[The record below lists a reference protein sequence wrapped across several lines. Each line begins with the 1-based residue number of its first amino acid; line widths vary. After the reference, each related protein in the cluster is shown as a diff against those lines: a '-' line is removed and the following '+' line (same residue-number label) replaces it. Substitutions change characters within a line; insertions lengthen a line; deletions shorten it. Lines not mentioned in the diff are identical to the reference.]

1 MVEGREV
8 EDEHL
13 VNAPN
18 WLLLDL
24 RIDEGRWWSEGG
36 LQISDER
43 RELDLR
49 RAVLTRTAML
59 TDGAGRRLRLT
70 PRRLASMAR
79 PHVASMD
86 TVLAPDGWG
95 GVVPVRPAIS
105 ARSTHRTTLG

>member
-36 LQISDER
+36 LQTPDER
-43 RELDLR
+43 RDLDLR
-49 RAVLTRTAML
+49 RAVLTRTALL
-59 TDGAGRRLRLT
+59 TAADGRPLHITQCLRASIARPPFASTDTVADAGGGDGVVTVRRGMGAGVQT
-70 PRRLASMAR
+70 PNKK
-79 PHVASMD
+79 
-86 TVLAPDGWG
+86 
-95 GVVPVRPAIS
+95 
-105 ARSTHRTTLG
+105 